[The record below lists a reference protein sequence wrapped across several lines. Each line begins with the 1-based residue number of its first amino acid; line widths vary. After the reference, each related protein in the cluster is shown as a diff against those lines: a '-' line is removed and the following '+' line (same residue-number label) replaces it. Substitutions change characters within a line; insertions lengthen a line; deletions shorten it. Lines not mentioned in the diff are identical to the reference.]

1 MPFLP
6 EILIISYVS
15 PRIKRKKK
23 KKNSLIYNE
32 LPTGVYIKSKNYST
46 LLVVIPNFLRELE
59 VNEVVAFVGV

>member
-15 PRIKRKKK
+15 PRIKRKK